1 MDRFSPVRTNATRPG
16 LARRMTW
23 VPCARGFRP
32 AARPGVGRLM
42 TWVPCGQNFRPAA
55 RPGLA
60 PAGESLLSA
69 GSERSNQEREPNV
82 HVRRGVQRHS
92 ARCVH
97 RRRTQTK
104 YCSIRARA
112 PGPGPRST
120 LRRRNPGHL
129 GAGRVGLADVGETLR
144 RRQLDAEARAGLQ
157 PRHAAIAPEVACVAQ
172 RRRRV
177 RPAVGAVM
185 QSARCIPVTTP
196 VHGWGSIC
204 CQFSGGEHT
213 VPNAVACPGVHERLV
228 LKTFLVPFGVYQKGL
243 ACRGETRP
251 GGRAETLNA
260 ANAANAANT
269 GSKP

>member
-1 MDRFSPVRTNATRPG
+1 MNRLSLVRTASTRRG
-16 LARRMTW
+16 LARRVTW
-23 VPCARGFRP
+23 VPCAQGFRP
-32 AARPGVGRLM
+32 AP
-42 TWVPCGQNFRPAA
+42 

-92 ARCVH
+92 ARCGH

-120 LRRRNPGHL
+120 LRRRSAAHV
-129 GAGRVGLADVGETLR
+129 GAQRSR
-144 RRQLDAEARAGLQ
+144 RARA
-157 PRHAAIAPEVACVAQ
+157 
-172 RRRRV
+172 
-177 RPAVGAVM
+177 AVGSVM
-185 QSARCIPVTTP
+185 QSAWCIPVTTP
-196 VHGWGSIC
+196 VHGWSSIC
-204 CQFSGGEHT
+204 SQFSGGEHT
-213 VPNAVACPGVHERLV
+213 VPNAVASPRVHERS
-228 LKTFLVPFGVYQKGL
+228 KTFLVPFGVHQKGL

>member
-1 MDRFSPVRTNATRPG
+1 MPCVPGFRPATRPG
-16 LARRMTW
+16 LAPAGESLLSGGSWPNVNVRWSGVRRQLSSKSSRRMKC
-23 VPCARGFRP
+23 VPCAQGFRP
-32 AARPGVGRLM
+32 V
-42 TWVPCGQNFRPAA
+42 T

-82 HVRRGVQRHS
+82 HVHRGVQRHS

-104 YCSIRARA
+104 CCSIRARA
-112 PGPGPRST
+112 SGPGPRST
-120 LRRRNPGHL
+120 LRRRNVAH
-129 GAGRVGLADVGETLR
+129 AG
-144 RRQLDAEARAGLQ
+144 
-157 PRHAAIAPEVACVAQ
+157 AQ

-185 QSARCIPVTTP
+185 QSAWCRRAVGSVMQSARCTPVTTP

-204 CQFSGGEHT
+204 SQFSGGEHT
-213 VPNAVACPGVHERLV
+213 VPNAVARPGVHERS
-228 LKTFLVPFGVYQKGL
+228 KTFLIPFGVYQKEF

-251 GGRAETLNA
+251 D
-260 ANAANAANT
+260 
-269 GSKP
+269 GSR

>member
-1 MDRFSPVRTNATRPG
+1 LPLVRLSLLRPSLSPVPLASISIAHCAGLVCRMGFWCPAT
-16 LARRMTW
+16 
-23 VPCARGFRP
+23 
-32 AARPGVGRLM
+32 
-42 TWVPCGQNFRPAA
+42 

-104 YCSIRARA
+104 YSSIRARA

-120 LRRRNPGHL
+120 LRGRSAVRV
-129 GAGRVGLADVGETLR
+129 GAGRRGLARVGRTFR
-144 RRQLDAEARAGLQ
+144 MRPCAGSQTGVQ
-157 PRHAAIAPEVACVAQ
+157 PQHVAIAPDGACVAQ

-177 RPAVGAVM
+177 RPAVGSVM
-185 QSARCIPVTTP
+185 QSARCIPVAAP

-204 CQFSGGEHT
+204 SQFSGGEHT
-213 VPNAVACPGVHERLV
+213 VPHAVACPGVHERS
-228 LKTFLVPFGVYQKGL
+228 KTFLVPFGVHQKGL

-251 GGRAETLNA
+251 GGSAPAPQGHA
-260 ANAANAANT
+260 AMPSGYSALRRRSCVAAPPRSRVAA
-269 GSKP
+269 